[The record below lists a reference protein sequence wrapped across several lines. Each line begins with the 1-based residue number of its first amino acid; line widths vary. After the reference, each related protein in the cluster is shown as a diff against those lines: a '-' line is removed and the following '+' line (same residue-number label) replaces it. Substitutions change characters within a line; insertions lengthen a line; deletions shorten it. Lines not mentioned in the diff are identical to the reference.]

1 MHRYGGF
8 GTLATTY
15 GSSKIREASDDK
27 EFNRRKE
34 VDDLISKYAR
44 KKAPVPAPVGPPVPV
59 PVPVPSSGL
68 QRDYSSSS
76 LKFGASRDSLYG
88 SNNLYGGASSSNLY
102 PAHHHTRRS
111 SQYEINYPEP
121 IYESSTAP
129 RQQKYLATS
138 KSSSN
143 LYLQPHD
150 HRSSL
155 RQQKTLSLHG
165 GQIQPPAAA
174 VPPPAGPRNNT
185 VMETAASIIANA
197 HQQNAMGIGSNTEW
211 WNPNNNTFH
220 PLQHDW
226 SQKNVWNPPPSAS
239 ANFASLTNS
248 ASSTNLLGTMPSN
261 AGHHLQPQIQPVL
274 YK

>member
-1 MHRYGGF
+1 M
-8 GTLATTY
+8 ATGTY

-44 KKAPVPAPVGPPVPV
+44 KKAPPAPPVVPV
-59 PVPVPSSGL
+59 PVPVPSQAL
-68 QRDYSSSS
+68 PIQRDYSSSS

-88 SNNLYGGASSSNLY
+88 SNSLYGGASTSNLY
-102 PAHHHTRRS
+102 PNRRS

-121 IYESSTAP
+121 IYESGSSTAP

-143 LYLQPHD
+143 LYLQPQYD
-150 HRSSL
+150 PSNRTSL
-155 RQQKTLSLHG
+155 RQHKTLSLHG
-165 GQIQPPAAA
+165 GPAPIQPPQ
-174 VPPPAGPRNNT
+174 PRNNT

-197 HQQNAMGIGSNTEW
+197 HQQNAMGIGSNTDW
-211 WNPNNNTFH
+211 WNPNNNSFH

-226 SQKNVWNPPPSAS
+226 SQKNIWNPSTGAAPAP
-239 ANFASLTNS
+239 ANFATLTNS
-248 ASSTNLLGTMPSN
+248 ASSANLLGPPSN
-261 AGHHLQPQIQPVL
+261 AGHHLQHQMPVL
-274 YK
+274 A